1 MLFVPIVHDRT
12 VVGVLAVGYCSAT
25 GVSDLGRKALLR
37 EAIPSV
43 IEAASL
49 IGGILAPKL
58 LEIDDRALERAVL
71 LTMIDEGRF
80 VPVFQPI
87 VELAT
92 RQIVGYEA
100 LTRFAN
106 GERPDLVFAEAER
119 LGIGR
124 NLEAATIAAAVE
136 ASVTLQPASAYLSVN
151 LSPDF
156 ALSRI
161 PRKLLAPLQRP
172 LTVEVTE
179 HVAITGY
186 SALRAAVRSLGHG
199 VKLAVDDAGS
209 GFASLRHVLELGP
222 DIVKLDIEFI
232 RKIDSDPARQ
242 ALVAG
247 MVHFAARGPFRLIAE
262 GVETEAEREALL
274 ALGVTYGQ
282 GYLFGRP
289 QQAGLS
295 AVEQAEVA

>member
-1 MLFVPIVHDRT
+1 MPPTGL
-12 VVGVLAVGYCSAT
+12 SA
-25 GVSDLGRKALLR
+25 
-37 EAIPSV
+37 
-43 IEAASL
+43 
-49 IGGILAPKL
+49 
-58 LEIDDRALERAVL
+58 
-71 LTMIDEGRF
+71 
-80 VPVFQPI
+80 I

-92 RQIVGYEA
+92 RQIIGHEA

-124 NLEAATIAAAVE
+124 NLEAATVAAAVA

-161 PRKLLAPLQRP
+161 PRKLLAPLGRP

-179 HVAITGY
+179 HVAITDY
-186 SALRAAVRSLGHG
+186 SALRTAVRSLGRD
-199 VKLAVDDAGS
+199 VKLAVDDAGA

-289 QQAGLS
+289 QQAARPG
-295 AVEQAEVA
+295 AEHAEVA